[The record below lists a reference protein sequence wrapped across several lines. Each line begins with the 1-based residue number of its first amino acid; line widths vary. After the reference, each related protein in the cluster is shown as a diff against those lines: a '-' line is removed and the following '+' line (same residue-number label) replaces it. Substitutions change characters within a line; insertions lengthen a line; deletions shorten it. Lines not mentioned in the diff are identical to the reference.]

1 MLRSGEHGFEIE
13 AGDVERIFELIPFA
27 IPLNLSPI
35 EISPRAKHSIWI
47 GIHPLGELGYC
58 YGEIGR
64 SIDRGL
70 GNAGELS
77 AEVGELG
84 IGCWFYKGLEFAFD
98 LKLAIDHNGSNFDN
112 FSMVVGNAVAAGGF
126 EIDNEISIKSRHS
139 N

>member
-1 MLRSGEHGFEIE
+1 MLRSGKHGFEIE
-13 AGDVERIFELIPFA
+13 AGDVERIFEMMPFA

-35 EISPRAKHSIWI
+35 EISPSAKHAIWI
-47 GIHPLGELGYC
+47 VIHPLGKLGYC
-58 YGEIGR
+58 DGELGR

-70 GNAGELS
+70 GNASELS

-84 IGCWFYKGLEFAFD
+84 IGNRFYKGLEFAFD
-98 LKLAIDHNGSNFDN
+98 LKLAIHHYGSNFDN
-112 FSMVVGNAVAAGGF
+112 FPIVMGNAVATSGF